1 MNKVTYESAP
11 QHRTISQSTLQD
23 SQDLGEGG
31 GGGGGGG
38 QGHGLLGWGVKTHL
52 PLRMLSLLL
61 AEVQLLRRRFVP

>member
-1 MNKVTYESAP
+1 MNLLHNTGLYP
-11 QHRTISQSTLQD
+11 SQLCKTARIWAK
-23 SQDLGEGG
+23 GG